1 MKLGFGNEMID
12 LAALK
17 PEGARVRVLAPD
29 EAALGH
35 QSELRQ
41 ASAVERS
48 LAHPLAGYTL
58 SDWFGRGATTRLAI
72 IIPDVTRNC
81 STHVY
86 LRILLKELET
96 LGAKPQNMLIVVAV
110 GNHRQ
115 CTETELKRLVG
126 EDIYARYPI
135 VNHHS
140 RENLVELGTTPSGN
154 RILINREIVRA
165 DKVLV
170 TGNITYHN
178 FAGLSGGRK
187 SILPGVSGSETIL
200 NNHRLMLKGD
210 QMHEKCQIGI
220 LAGNPIHED
229 MLHAVQLLDPNQ
241 DKVYCLNVVTNM
253 YGQILTAFCGRLTSV
268 FEAGVT
274 FAESK
279 YKIEVPV
286 RANIVLCSAGG
297 FPYDINFYQSFKSL
311 YSGSK
316 ITAPGGYLFLFA
328 ECRDGLGDTEE
339 KFKFWFAKDQCQ
351 IIHELYDQYD
361 VVGQIAYWTKDAQ
374 RNFKLFVVTHP
385 ANFEQLQSLGLD
397 TMGVEMVASQL
408 SKAFSELREPLIYAA
423 PYANI
428 TYLGVNDSIL

>member
-1 MKLGFGNEMID
+1 MKLAFGNEMID

-17 PEGARVRVLAPD
+17 SETARVRVLAPD
-29 EAALGH
+29 EAALRH
-35 QSELRQ
+35 QSELEQ
-41 ASAVERS
+41 TAAVKQS
-48 LAHPLAGYTL
+48 LTRPIAGYSL
-58 SDWFGRGATTRLAI
+58 SEWFRNGKNLRLAI

-81 STHVY
+81 STPIY
-86 LRILLKELET
+86 LRVLLKELEN
-96 LGAKPQNMLIVVAV
+96 LGAKAQDTTIVVAV
-110 GNHRQ
+110 GNHRH
-115 CTETELKRLVG
+115 CTEAELERLVG
-126 EDIYARYPI
+126 EDIYARYAV
-135 VNHHS
+135 VNHLS
-140 RENLVELGTTPSGN
+140 RENLVDLGTTPSGN
-154 RILINREIVRA
+154 RILMNRDIVRA

-178 FAGLSGGRK
+178 FAGFSGGRK

-210 QMHEKCQIGI
+210 RMHEKCQIGI

-229 MLHAVQLLDPNQ
+229 MLHAVGLLDPRQ
-241 DKVYCLNVVTNM
+241 DKLYCLNVVTNM
-253 YGQILTAFCGRLTSV
+253 FGQILTAFCGRLAPV
-268 FEAGVT
+268 FEAGVA

-279 YKIEVPV
+279 YKIEVPA
-286 RANIVLCSAGG
+286 RGNIVLCSAGG

-316 ITAPGGYLFLFA
+316 ITAPGGYLFLLA

-339 KFKFWFAKDQCQ
+339 KFKFWFSKNQSE
-351 IIHELYDQYD
+351 IIQELYHQFD

-385 ANFEQLQSLGLD
+385 ANFAQLQSLGL
-397 TMGVEMVASQL
+397 TTIGQETLEQQL
-408 SKAFSELREPLIYAA
+408 NKALAESGESHIYLA

-428 TYLGVNDSIL
+428 TYLGVNEPAF